1 MIATRARPLRLAGCA
16 AALLLAAS
24 PTLAGEA
31 SQLAE
36 RGGFLLGHAYRCG
49 VASDRLQPAARMVQQ
64 LIAALSLDS
73 DEETAADQKFID
85 EVLASGL
92 AEAPGVPLPSCGAIR
107 RDFALFEQ
115 HQRLVSLPGEA
126 AMSDENPLPKPK
138 SQNHSVKPVRS
149 KKPTSTQP
157 EGLSPERRAKIALKL
172 AAQEQRG
179 RPPSI

>member
-1 MIATRARPLRLAGCA
+1 MSPRSLSRMLAGGA
-16 AALLLAAS
+16 AALILTAS
-24 PTLAGEA
+24 TACAGDA
-31 SQLAE
+31 SQIAT

-172 AAQEQRG
+172 AAQEQRR